1 MIEWKEKAFDALLKI
16 DRDTKIPKRIIKRVH
31 KIITVMCAHCS
42 VLYPNFNIYCYDK
55 SLEVFPLADESGI
68 ELDHIFNNSVRSEA
82 HFEILLNEQNK
93 IICNAYIFCGTD
105 CTLVYSQ
112 TYEGNNISKFINN
125 VFDDWYKNDCEN
137 IQIISKD
144 EI

>member
-1 MIEWKEKAFDALLKI
+1 MIEWKEKAFDTLLKI
-16 DRDTKIPKRIIKRVH
+16 DRDTKVPKRIIKRVH
-31 KIITVMCAHCS
+31 KIITVMCAHCR

-68 ELDHIFNNSVRSEA
+68 ELDHIFNNSVQSEA

-93 IICNAYIFCGTD
+93 IICNAYIFCGAD
-105 CTLVYSQ
+105 CALVYSQ
-112 TYEGNNISKFINN
+112 TYEGSNISKFINN

>member
-16 DRDTKIPKRIIKRVH
+16 DRDTKVPKKIIKRVH
-31 KIITVMCAHCS
+31 KIITVMCAHCR
-42 VLYPNFNIYCYDK
+42 VLYPSFNIYCYDK
-55 SLEVFPLADESGI
+55 SLGVFPLADESGI
-68 ELDHIFNNSVRSEA
+68 ELDHIFNSSVRSEA

-93 IICNAYIFCGTD
+93 IICNAYIFYGMD

-137 IQIISKD
+137 IQIISRD

>member
-1 MIEWKEKAFDALLKI
+1 M
-16 DRDTKIPKRIIKRVH
+16 
-31 KIITVMCAHCS
+31 
-42 VLYPNFNIYCYDK
+42 
-55 SLEVFPLADESGI
+55 
-68 ELDHIFNNSVRSEA
+68 RSEA

-93 IICNAYIFCGTD
+93 IICNAYIFYGAD
-105 CTLVYSQ
+105 CALVYSQ

>member
-1 MIEWKEKAFDALLKI
+1 MIEWKEKAFDTLLKI
-16 DRDTKIPKRIIKRVH
+16 DRNTKVPKKIIKRVH
-31 KIITVMCAHCS
+31 NIITVMCAHCR

-55 SLEVFPLADESGI
+55 SLEVFPFADESGI
-68 ELDHIFNNSVRSEA
+68 ELDHIFNSSVRSEA

-93 IICNAYIFCGTD
+93 IICNAYIFYGAD
-105 CTLVYSQ
+105 CALVYSQ

-125 VFDDWYKNDCEN
+125 VFDDWYENDCEN